1 MLIAIWVLTLLGIAL
16 WTLTAWGLQALL
28 TMDPGRLQDLKP
40 LIHEIPFGETI
51 DQWLPGWRALL
62 AVAIDATQSLV
73 AWIGH
78 AAPWLVWAMWGV
90 GTAGLLLLAGIV
102 SLAVVL
108 IQRGMRSSEHRQV
121 MGSTPH

>member
-1 MLIAIWVLTLLGIAL
+1 MLIAIWVLALLGIGL
-16 WTLTAWGLQALL
+16 WTLTAWGLNALL
-28 TMDPGRLQDLKP
+28 TIDPSRLQDLKP

-51 DQWLPGWRALL
+51 DQWVPGWRALL
-62 AVAIDATQSLV
+62 AVAVDLTQTAV

-90 GTAGLLLLAGIV
+90 GTAGMLLLAGIV

-108 IQRGMRSSEHRQV
+108 IRRGMRVSESQRAL
-121 MGSTPH
+121 GSPQH

>member
-62 AVAIDATQSLV
+62 AVAIDATQSLM

-90 GTAGLLLLAGIV
+90 GTAGLLLGAGV
-102 SLAVVL
+102 LSLAVVL
-108 IQRGMRSSEHRQV
+108 IRRGMRASEQQRAL
-121 MGSTPH
+121 GAAPR